1 MGCGEAF
8 AIGDRKRELVG
19 QAEVQRFIGIEK
31 NPRGHPE
38 SDKET
43 EQRDCK
49 SCDRGAALQ
58 PVILVFG

>member
-1 MGCGEAF
+1 MGRGEAF
-8 AIGDRKRELVG
+8 AIGEGKGELVG

-43 EQRDCK
+43 EQRDCQGYD
-49 SCDRGAALQ
+49 CGVALQ
-58 PVILVFG
+58 PMISVFR